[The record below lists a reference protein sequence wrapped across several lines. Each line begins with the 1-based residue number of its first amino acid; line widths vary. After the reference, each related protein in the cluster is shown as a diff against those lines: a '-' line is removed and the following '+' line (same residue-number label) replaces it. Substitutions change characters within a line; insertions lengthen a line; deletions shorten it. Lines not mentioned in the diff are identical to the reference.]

1 MLQISCIT
9 VEDILN
15 IEQST
20 RGQSTSRRWHEEH
33 QKRITASNFGK
44 ICKAKRVDMDQLAR
58 SLIQRPTLHTGP
70 ILRGKKYE
78 SVALEKFEGATG
90 LKTAKCGLFVNREHP
105 YLAASPDAVFGQTIP
120 VEIKCP
126 FVSRNKN
133 IDTVTVPYLMQNDG
147 PWTVST
153 IIITRYKDK

>member
-1 MLQISCIT
+1 M
-9 VEDILN
+9 
-15 IEQST
+15 
-20 RGQSTSRRWHEEH
+20 
-33 QKRITASNFGK
+33 
-44 ICKAKRVDMDQLAR
+44 
-58 SLIQRPTLHTGP
+58 
-70 ILRGKKYE
+70 
-78 SVALEKFEGATG
+78 EKFEGATG

-147 PWTVST
+147 LTLDSKHDYYYQIQGQMMCTGADMCYFVVFTFKDLKCIRIKRDNEFIEAMKDRLVSFYESHFKQNV
-153 IIITRYKDK
+153 IHKLMYRDYSRVF